1 MRTLPILNIAAL
13 AVKQAWRHRR
23 RTITIALCLLAGN
36 AILLFQLA
44 QGRGQQY
51 AFLNN
56 MINSLSGHVQISQ
69 GGGGKERSLFE
80 ANVQDLRPLREPER
94 IEALLA
100 ADQRVLASTRRIRVG
115 GMMSRDEENWS
126 TFLVGVQPATERAV
140 CDAIALDSGRFVVAG
155 AKEIVISKTVAR
167 ERGLRLGDT
176 VTVLASTTSRSFNA
190 MEFRIVGLLADTGLA
205 KFYTRMAYVPIERT
219 QQLIG
224 LEPGQFYELVVRL
237 RQTADSDAVAAQL
250 RRTLGDAGG
259 RTGGGAAAVKVD
271 TWHDMAG
278 LFLGI
283 LDVSKA
289 FRAVM
294 TGFLGLV
301 ILILVFSN
309 FSVYVL
315 ERKREIAT
323 LLALGLRRAEVL
335 TLFVG
340 EAVFVAALAAGAGLA
355 LGAVATLWFERAGIP
370 AFNEAMTYVFAGDRL
385 FPMFRWADVLWLLV
399 GSCAV
404 AALAAW
410 PPVRRSLRQ
419 DFVHVLNRDQ

>member
-1 MRTLPILNIAAL
+1 MRTVPILNIAAL

-44 QGRGQQY
+44 QGRGQQS

-56 MINSLSGHVQISQ
+56 MINSLSGHVQLSQ
-69 GGGGKERSLFE
+69 GAGGKERSLFE
-80 ANVQDLRPLREPER
+80 ANVQDLRPLREPAR

-100 ADQRVLASTRRIRVG
+100 ADGRVAASTRRIRVG

-140 CDAIALDSGRFVVAG
+140 CDAIALDSGRFVAAG
-155 AKEIVISKTVAR
+155 AKEIVLSKTVAR

-205 KFYTRMAYVPIERT
+205 KFYTRMAYVPIERA

-237 RQTADSDAVAAQL
+237 RQTADSDAVAARL
-250 RRTLGDAGG
+250 RAAL
-259 RTGGGAAAVKVD
+259 GGAAVRVD
-271 TWHDMAG
+271 TWRDMAG

-323 LLALGLRRAEVL
+323 LLALGLRRGEVL

-355 LGAVATLWFERAGIP
+355 LGAAATLWFERAGIP

-385 FPMFRWADVLWLLV
+385 FPVLRWVDALWLLA
-399 GSCAV
+399 GSCAI

-410 PPVRRSLRQ
+410 PPVRRALGQ